1 MGLAVLPARLKNE
14 MNALKDAILN
24 NKDYRNDKVL
34 QKHADWVDEFKGNY
48 KEINEANIDSIL
60 QEEIG
65 KVFEQVLEDAG
76 VYKCDEDGLRAFLR
90 FIAEV
95 NS

>member
-1 MGLAVLPARLKNE
+1 MACQEEERVEELYFPEGFTEVDDYIMPFQTFF
-14 MNALKDAILN
+14 NAT
-24 NKDYRNDKVL
+24 
-34 QKHADWVDEFKGNY
+34 KGIETRY